1 MQQHF
6 ASHCCQPPMPHT
18 CCVELCVQGAAA
30 NSPLP
35 RSPHHLRSQARA
47 TGGSALKIEHGTA
60 RSLVG
65 WFSGRREMT
74 QVQLSPLSLMRSSPG
89 AGNRGQ
95 NAEAEQ
101 EG

>member
-1 MQQHF
+1 V
-6 ASHCCQPPMPHT
+6 CQA
-18 CCVELCVQGAAA
+18 LQR

-47 TGGSALKIEHGTA
+47 TGCSALKIEQGTA

-89 AGNRGQ
+89 AENRGWYAG
-95 NAEAEQ
+95 AE
-101 EG
+101 